1 MSLTEILTEVEKLTA
16 EERKELLA
24 ALREA
29 ERQDN
34 SRAAET
40 TDGEPPKSFA
50 EAAAHLIGSVKSGVG
65 DLSTNKKYMEGF
77 GRD

>member
-16 EERKELLA
+16 GERKELLA

-29 ERQDN
+29 ERQDDN
-34 SRAAET
+34 RAAET
-40 TDGEPPKSFA
+40 TDAEPPKSFA

>member
-1 MSLTEILTEVEKLTA
+1 MSLTEILTEVEKLTV